1 MAQKKVRSCIVFGRR
16 MACARVS
23 QIDPVFPCHPPS
35 PVHALSQTGVQQ
47 LITFVFWTQNK
58 LNQIMDEL

>member
-23 QIDPVFPCHPPS
+23 QIDPVFPCHGSRGEGGVEEGSGTPS
-35 PVHALSQTGVQQ
+35 SN
-47 LITFVFWTQNK
+47 F
-58 LNQIMDEL
+58 

>member
-23 QIDPVFPCHPPS
+23 QIDPVFPCHGGGGGG
-35 PVHALSQTGVQQ
+35 VVRGGGGGRGGVQH
-47 LITFVFWTQNK
+47 IISFVVMPCQS
-58 LNQIMDEL
+58 Q

>member
-23 QIDPVFPCHPPS
+23 QIDPVFPCHPP
-35 PVHALSQTGVQQ
+35 PAKADIATAILTKVIEHLVL
-47 LITFVFWTQNK
+47 LIAPQ
-58 LNQIMDEL
+58 